1 MVYDDTMKTL
11 RVALVSLLVASS
23 SMFAVSAKAAD
34 STLTLSC
41 VTFTWPEAI
50 YRPLSG
56 GNVSFNFS
64 FKNGCTY
71 DLLSANYKLVDKFGS
86 IVANGGVTYFKAGVT
101 ANESENW
108 MDFRLSQGTE
118 PFTLQFSVENFPTN
132 GISDPAPVRIPFKF
146 VERTAVS
153 PTPTPTR
160 AVTAT
165 PSPAVTI
172 YLTNPADQTLKDLI
186 TSLKAQVTLL
196 NAKLKKICAA
206 KPKPKGC

>member
-1 MVYDDTMKTL
+1 MKTL

-86 IVANGGVTYFKAGVT
+86 IVANG
-101 ANESENW
+101 E
-108 MDFRLSQGTE
+108 LL
-118 PFTLQFSVENFPTN
+118 TLKRALPQMR
-132 GISDPAPVRIPFKF
+132 VRIGWIF
-146 VERTAVS
+146 VFLKVR
-153 PTPTPTR
+153 
-160 AVTAT
+160 
-165 PSPAVTI
+165 
-172 YLTNPADQTLKDLI
+172 NPLHC
-186 TSLKAQVTLL
+186 SLV
-196 NAKLKKICAA
+196 
-206 KPKPKGC
+206 